1 MTIRKIDAYGASLG
15 ANTFTGAQAAPSL
28 ALGGATIG
36 SNALAVTGTTLFTGN
51 VDSTG
56 YTNTSTAFQAAAAG
70 SFYWNARSLM
80 ASPSDGVIKLS
91 NNGLTDFSR
100 LQFGGTTSSFPAIK
114 RNLAALDVR
123 LADDSAYATIN
134 ALNFIASTYVQ
145 ASTSGSFYIGAN
157 GSLSAPSDGVWAL
170 KNNAG
175 SGFTGLTMQTGA
187 STAIGWYTGTG
198 SPESVV
204 TARIGSIF
212 SRQDGGAATSFYV
225 KESGTGNT
233 GWVGK

>member
-1 MTIRKIDAYGASLG
+1 MTIRKVGGYGASLG

-36 SNALAVTGTTLFTGN
+36 SDALAVTGTALFSSTVTFATGVILTFGN
-51 VDSTG
+51 RG
-56 YTNTSTAFQAAAAG
+56 YLDFV
-70 SFYWNARSLM
+70 
-80 ASPSDGVIKLS
+80 SDGVVRLI
-91 NNGLTDFSR
+91 NNAATDFSR
-100 LQFGGTTSSFPAIK
+100 LQFGGTSASFPAIK
-114 RNLAALDVR
+114 RNGAALDVR
-123 LADDSAYATIN
+123 LANDSAYAAIN

-145 ASTSGSFYIGAN
+145 AGTSGSFYIGAN